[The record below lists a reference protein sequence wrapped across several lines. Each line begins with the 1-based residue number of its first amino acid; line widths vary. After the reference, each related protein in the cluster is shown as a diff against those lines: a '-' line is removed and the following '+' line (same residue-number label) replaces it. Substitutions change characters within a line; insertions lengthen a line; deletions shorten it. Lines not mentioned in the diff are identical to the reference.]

1 MKTKILILA
10 LAAFCSFSSI
20 SAGNCIDN
28 LFNTASRMPN
38 AEKVNLNSFVLGL
51 LKPFS
56 SELKGIKSMSIIDA
70 ENISSKDYTRFEKI
84 ITQCDS
90 DGYETVTS
98 SNEEN
103 EIVRILM
110 KIERENRSQSNAEY
124 HRRQRIINNKY
135 ITMKS
140 RIFLLIIVL
149 LSTLQILFANNKIDN
164 LFKKTKELPNAEY
177 YTEDFKKPQVK
188 GVVDGVKA
196 IEVVE
201 ADIDNAT
208 YLALKKEI
216 EEVDFKP
223 YETILTT
230 SEDDEFVKILIKST
244 PKKIKEVVVISLYS
258 DEINVVRCKG
268 NLKSDML
275 EKSKTN

>member
-1 MKTKILILA
+1 
-10 LAAFCSFSSI
+10 
-20 SAGNCIDN
+20 
-28 LFNTASRMPN
+28 
-38 AEKVNLNSFVLGL
+38 
-51 LKPFS
+51 
-56 SELKGIKSMSIIDA
+56 
-70 ENISSKDYTRFEKI
+70 
-84 ITQCDS
+84 
-90 DGYETVTS
+90 
-98 SNEEN
+98 
-103 EIVRILM
+103 
-110 KIERENRSQSNAEY
+110 
-124 HRRQRIINNKY
+124 
-135 ITMKS
+135 MKS

-149 LSTLQILFANNKIDN
+149 LSTLQISFANNKIDN

-196 IEVVE
+196 IEV
-201 ADIDNAT
+201 
-208 YLALKKEI
+208 
-216 EEVDFKP
+216 VDFKP

>member
-1 MKTKILILA
+1 
-10 LAAFCSFSSI
+10 
-20 SAGNCIDN
+20 
-28 LFNTASRMPN
+28 
-38 AEKVNLNSFVLGL
+38 
-51 LKPFS
+51 
-56 SELKGIKSMSIIDA
+56 
-70 ENISSKDYTRFEKI
+70 
-84 ITQCDS
+84 
-90 DGYETVTS
+90 
-98 SNEEN
+98 
-103 EIVRILM
+103 
-110 KIERENRSQSNAEY
+110 
-124 HRRQRIINNKY
+124 
-135 ITMKS
+135 MKS

-177 YTEDFKKPQVK
+177 YTE
-188 GVVDGVKA
+188 
-196 IEVVE
+196 E

>member
-1 MKTKILILA
+1 
-10 LAAFCSFSSI
+10 
-20 SAGNCIDN
+20 
-28 LFNTASRMPN
+28 
-38 AEKVNLNSFVLGL
+38 
-51 LKPFS
+51 
-56 SELKGIKSMSIIDA
+56 
-70 ENISSKDYTRFEKI
+70 
-84 ITQCDS
+84 
-90 DGYETVTS
+90 
-98 SNEEN
+98 
-103 EIVRILM
+103 
-110 KIERENRSQSNAEY
+110 
-124 HRRQRIINNKY
+124 
-135 ITMKS
+135 MKS

-149 LSTLQILFANNKIDN
+149 LSTLQISFANNKIDN

-177 YTEDFKKPQVK
+177 YTEDFKKPQV
-188 GVVDGVKA
+188 

-223 YETILTT
+223 YEAILTT

-244 PKKIKEVVVISLYS
+244 PKKIKEIVVISLYS

>member
-1 MKTKILILA
+1 
-10 LAAFCSFSSI
+10 
-20 SAGNCIDN
+20 
-28 LFNTASRMPN
+28 
-38 AEKVNLNSFVLGL
+38 
-51 LKPFS
+51 
-56 SELKGIKSMSIIDA
+56 
-70 ENISSKDYTRFEKI
+70 
-84 ITQCDS
+84 
-90 DGYETVTS
+90 
-98 SNEEN
+98 
-103 EIVRILM
+103 
-110 KIERENRSQSNAEY
+110 
-124 HRRQRIINNKY
+124 
-135 ITMKS
+135 MKS

-149 LSTLQILFANNKIDN
+149 LSTLQISFANNKIDN

-188 GVVDGVKA
+188 GVVDGVKV

-223 YETILTT
+223 YEAILTT
-230 SEDDEFVKILIKST
+230 SEDDEFKST
-244 PKKIKEVVVISLYS
+244 PKKIKEIVVISLYS

>member
-1 MKTKILILA
+1 
-10 LAAFCSFSSI
+10 
-20 SAGNCIDN
+20 
-28 LFNTASRMPN
+28 
-38 AEKVNLNSFVLGL
+38 
-51 LKPFS
+51 
-56 SELKGIKSMSIIDA
+56 
-70 ENISSKDYTRFEKI
+70 
-84 ITQCDS
+84 
-90 DGYETVTS
+90 
-98 SNEEN
+98 
-103 EIVRILM
+103 
-110 KIERENRSQSNAEY
+110 
-124 HRRQRIINNKY
+124 
-135 ITMKS
+135 MKS

-149 LSTLQILFANNKIDN
+149 LSTLQISFANNKIDN

-177 YTEDFKKPQVK
+177 YTEDFK
-188 GVVDGVKA
+188 VDGVKA

>member
-1 MKTKILILA
+1 
-10 LAAFCSFSSI
+10 
-20 SAGNCIDN
+20 
-28 LFNTASRMPN
+28 
-38 AEKVNLNSFVLGL
+38 
-51 LKPFS
+51 
-56 SELKGIKSMSIIDA
+56 
-70 ENISSKDYTRFEKI
+70 
-84 ITQCDS
+84 
-90 DGYETVTS
+90 
-98 SNEEN
+98 
-103 EIVRILM
+103 
-110 KIERENRSQSNAEY
+110 
-124 HRRQRIINNKY
+124 
-135 ITMKS
+135 MKS

-149 LSTLQILFANNKIDN
+149 LSTLQISFANNKIDN

-188 GVVDGVKA
+188 GVVDGVKV

-208 YLALKKEI
+208 YRALKKEI

-223 YETILTT
+223 YEAILTT

-244 PKKIKEVVVISLYS
+244 PKKINEIVVISLYS

>member
-1 MKTKILILA
+1 
-10 LAAFCSFSSI
+10 
-20 SAGNCIDN
+20 
-28 LFNTASRMPN
+28 
-38 AEKVNLNSFVLGL
+38 
-51 LKPFS
+51 
-56 SELKGIKSMSIIDA
+56 
-70 ENISSKDYTRFEKI
+70 
-84 ITQCDS
+84 
-90 DGYETVTS
+90 
-98 SNEEN
+98 
-103 EIVRILM
+103 
-110 KIERENRSQSNAEY
+110 
-124 HRRQRIINNKY
+124 
-135 ITMKS
+135 MKS

-149 LSTLQILFANNKIDN
+149 LSTLQISFANNKIDN

-177 YTEDFKKPQVK
+177 YTEDFKNPQVK

-216 EEVDFKP
+216 EEVDF
-223 YETILTT
+223 ILTT

-244 PKKIKEVVVISLYS
+244 PKKIKEIVVISLYS

>member
-1 MKTKILILA
+1 
-10 LAAFCSFSSI
+10 
-20 SAGNCIDN
+20 
-28 LFNTASRMPN
+28 
-38 AEKVNLNSFVLGL
+38 
-51 LKPFS
+51 
-56 SELKGIKSMSIIDA
+56 
-70 ENISSKDYTRFEKI
+70 
-84 ITQCDS
+84 
-90 DGYETVTS
+90 
-98 SNEEN
+98 
-103 EIVRILM
+103 
-110 KIERENRSQSNAEY
+110 
-124 HRRQRIINNKY
+124 
-135 ITMKS
+135 MKS

-201 ADIDNAT
+201 ADIDN
-208 YLALKKEI
+208 LALKKEI

>member
-1 MKTKILILA
+1 
-10 LAAFCSFSSI
+10 
-20 SAGNCIDN
+20 
-28 LFNTASRMPN
+28 
-38 AEKVNLNSFVLGL
+38 
-51 LKPFS
+51 
-56 SELKGIKSMSIIDA
+56 
-70 ENISSKDYTRFEKI
+70 
-84 ITQCDS
+84 
-90 DGYETVTS
+90 
-98 SNEEN
+98 
-103 EIVRILM
+103 
-110 KIERENRSQSNAEY
+110 
-124 HRRQRIINNKY
+124 
-135 ITMKS
+135 MKS

-149 LSTLQILFANNKIDN
+149 LSTLQISFANNKIDN

-188 GVVDGVKA
+188 GVVDGVKV

-223 YETILTT
+223 YEAILTT
-230 SEDDEFVKILIKST
+230 SEDDEFGFSAASSPREI
-244 PKKIKEVVVISLYS
+244 VVISLYS

>member
-1 MKTKILILA
+1 
-10 LAAFCSFSSI
+10 
-20 SAGNCIDN
+20 
-28 LFNTASRMPN
+28 
-38 AEKVNLNSFVLGL
+38 
-51 LKPFS
+51 
-56 SELKGIKSMSIIDA
+56 
-70 ENISSKDYTRFEKI
+70 
-84 ITQCDS
+84 
-90 DGYETVTS
+90 
-98 SNEEN
+98 
-103 EIVRILM
+103 
-110 KIERENRSQSNAEY
+110 
-124 HRRQRIINNKY
+124 
-135 ITMKS
+135 MKS

-149 LSTLQILFANNKIDN
+149 LSTLQISFANNKIDN

-196 IEVVE
+196 
-201 ADIDNAT
+201 
-208 YLALKKEI
+208 I

>member
-1 MKTKILILA
+1 
-10 LAAFCSFSSI
+10 
-20 SAGNCIDN
+20 
-28 LFNTASRMPN
+28 
-38 AEKVNLNSFVLGL
+38 
-51 LKPFS
+51 
-56 SELKGIKSMSIIDA
+56 
-70 ENISSKDYTRFEKI
+70 
-84 ITQCDS
+84 
-90 DGYETVTS
+90 
-98 SNEEN
+98 
-103 EIVRILM
+103 
-110 KIERENRSQSNAEY
+110 
-124 HRRQRIINNKY
+124 
-135 ITMKS
+135 MKS

-149 LSTLQILFANNKIDN
+149 LSTLQISFANNKIDN

-177 YTEDFKKPQVK
+177 SHIVLINDNNY
-188 GVVDGVKA
+188 VVSHYKRQGVKV

-223 YETILTT
+223 YEAILTT

-244 PKKIKEVVVISLYS
+244 PKKIKEIVVISLYS

>member
-1 MKTKILILA
+1 
-10 LAAFCSFSSI
+10 
-20 SAGNCIDN
+20 
-28 LFNTASRMPN
+28 
-38 AEKVNLNSFVLGL
+38 
-51 LKPFS
+51 
-56 SELKGIKSMSIIDA
+56 
-70 ENISSKDYTRFEKI
+70 
-84 ITQCDS
+84 
-90 DGYETVTS
+90 
-98 SNEEN
+98 
-103 EIVRILM
+103 
-110 KIERENRSQSNAEY
+110 
-124 HRRQRIINNKY
+124 
-135 ITMKS
+135 MKS

-149 LSTLQILFANNKIDN
+149 LSTLQISFANNKIDN
-164 LFKKTKELPNAEY
+164 LFKN
-177 YTEDFKKPQVK
+177 PQVK

-244 PKKIKEVVVISLYS
+244 PKKIKEIVVISLYS

>member
-1 MKTKILILA
+1 
-10 LAAFCSFSSI
+10 
-20 SAGNCIDN
+20 
-28 LFNTASRMPN
+28 
-38 AEKVNLNSFVLGL
+38 
-51 LKPFS
+51 
-56 SELKGIKSMSIIDA
+56 
-70 ENISSKDYTRFEKI
+70 
-84 ITQCDS
+84 
-90 DGYETVTS
+90 
-98 SNEEN
+98 
-103 EIVRILM
+103 
-110 KIERENRSQSNAEY
+110 
-124 HRRQRIINNKY
+124 
-135 ITMKS
+135 MKS

-196 IEVVE
+196 
-201 ADIDNAT
+201 
-208 YLALKKEI
+208 I